1 MSTATSRV
9 LHLDVH
15 LIQSYPYSN
24 LNRDRHGTPKIATYG
39 GVQRARLSSQN
50 GKRHVRQHVEKAIG
64 LRAVRTRGVPQ
75 AVAKIL
81 VEAGWEPRTAQ
92 TAAQLLILAAGVRG
106 LGIADGGGTNSLLF
120 LPETAVA
127 ELAEVAQAY
136 REGLS
141 VAVAA
146 VFAEE
151 EKAAAKAARKN
162 AAKDTDEPEPQE
174 EGDEDEEESARSA
187 LLAKHV
193 AKATSKDGP
202 KDALKKDV
210 LKVLQS
216 RNASVAAFGRMLANE
231 AGSTVTGAVQMAHG
245 VSTHEVVIQTDFFT
259 AVDDLQQDAGEER
272 GAGHMGD
279 NRYTSATFYRYGPLN
294 VGELLRDLDSETAR
308 QVIAEYLRALVT
320 AILPAKGSGTAPY
333 TVPHLVYVALRSDRP
348 VSLVGAFETPVPAT
362 AAGYLPSS
370 LKALDEHAA
379 AHHRFLGRSG
389 VLADFHTGLSTQP
402 FPALGQ
408 RAEGLDDLIAR
419 LMDVLAK
426 EAE

>member
-1 MSTATSRV
+1 MSTTISRI

-24 LNRDRHGTPKIATYG
+24 LNRDRHGTPKTATYG

-50 GKRHVRQHVEKAIG
+50 GKRHVRQHVEQAIG
-64 LRAVRTRGVPQ
+64 LRAVRSRGIPQ
-75 AVAKIL
+75 AVAEHL
-81 VEAGWEPRTAQ
+81 VAAGWEERTAR
-92 TAAQLLILAAGVRG
+92 TAAQLLILAAGVQG
-106 LGIADGGGTNSLLF
+106 LGIAEGGGTNALLF
-120 LPETAVA
+120 LPETAIA
-127 ELAEVAQAY
+127 ELAEVAQTH

-146 VFAEE
+146 VVADE
-151 EKAAAKAARKN
+151 EKAAAKAARKT
-162 AAKDTDEPEPQE
+162 AAKDTDEDELQE
-174 EGDEDEEESARSA
+174 DDEDEEESARSV

-193 AKATSKDGP
+193 AKATPKDGP

-259 AVDDLQQDAGEER
+259 AVDDLQTDAGEER

-294 VGELLRDLDSETAR
+294 VGELLRDLDPETAR
-308 QVIAEYLRALVT
+308 QVVAEYLRALVT

-362 AAGYLPSS
+362 AAGYLPAS

-379 AHHRFLGRSG
+379 AHHRFLGRG
-389 VLADFHTGLSTQP
+389 NVLADFHTGLSTQK
-402 FPALGQ
+402 FPALGE
-408 RAEGLDDLIAR
+408 RTEGLDDLITR
-419 LMDVLAK
+419 LLDALVK